1 MSKFLRDIKEY
12 VRDINVVQG
21 YMSQTAFLMQRITGV
36 DEETAKNWLAKEFG
50 KGGRFEIKP
59 PTVNVTV
66 RDPETGD
73 RRASTVKMDK
83 LLKVVAGGEFIMSP
97 SMAIYTPPK
106 REKSLLSIFIDANIK
121 KRGKVKD
128 EMFAAQSSGNMVL
141 AANKENEQN
150 SLKQRNNGLSGAHS
164 SPYTILFNKSTHSSL
179 TSTCRSATSYGNAN
193 NEKFM
198 GGSRHYWSPGI
209 VVANIASICTLT
221 DKEAFAAVMD
231 KYNLYYPTV
240 DDVMACVRRSSDNY
254 WRNAV
259 GMDRIKVLVERLT
272 DLERAAFVYIGD
284 FYHLAKF
291 NEEFAREL
299 ITEFYSHDPVP
310 LPVDEATDI
319 SKQLDGDTAAYVS
332 LLRSHDLS
340 SSNIKDTKKN
350 NLELWCSLMAT
361 AKHVYTTIEKYSF
374 LFRELYTTKNVPAS
388 IAKIPDVVR
397 RIGLVSDTDSTM
409 CTAQWWS
416 EWYCGKDNDVGVV
429 ADAVAD
435 TVTYLAVQNIAHMMA
450 RMSANMGVD
459 EEQVFR
465 YAMKNE
471 YKFASFALTSKAKH
485 YFALITSREGTLY
498 SEPELEAKG
507 VALRTS
513 NIPDSIMKHFR
524 ETIEDMSH
532 RVANGK
538 KIKLMPLLRE
548 IASIEV
554 SIVESVKLGEYTYL
568 KTGQIRTKEG
578 YANPESSNYLH
589 HELWEEVWAPKY
601 GRAGEP
607 PYGVIQVHV
616 DLPNKTAIKRWV
628 AGMED
633 RALASRMEAWLSRT
647 GRKDFTRFLLPEVI
661 LTATGIPKEILD
673 IVDYRRIIFT
683 SVEPYYHVLE
693 SLGVTAIDDN
703 RTLLMSDY
711 YA

>member
-12 VRDINVVQG
+12 TRDINVTQG
-21 YMSQTAFLMQRITGV
+21 YMAQTAFLMQRITGC
-36 DEETAKNWLAKEFG
+36 DEATAKAWLSKEFG
-50 KGGRFEIKP
+50 KGGRFEIKAP
-59 PTVNVTV
+59 IASVTV

-73 RRASTVKMDK
+73 RRASTVPMDK

-106 REKSLLSIFIDANIK
+106 KEKSLLSIFIDENIK
-121 KRGKVKD
+121 KRGKVKK
-128 EMFAAQSSGNMVL
+128 EMFAAQAAGNMVL

-198 GGSRHYWSPGI
+198 GGSRHYWAPGI
-209 VVANIASICTLT
+209 VISNIAAICTLT
-221 DKEAFAAVMD
+221 DKEKFQEAMD
-231 KYNLYYPTV
+231 MYNLYIPTV
-240 DDVMACVRRSSDNY
+240 DDTMKCIRRSTDNF
-254 WRNAV
+254 WRNQLA
-259 GMDRIKVLVERLT
+259 MNRIKFLVERLT

-284 FYHLAKF
+284 FYHLALY
-291 NEEFAREL
+291 NEQFARDL
-299 ITEFYSHDPVP
+299 ITDFYSHNSSP
-310 LPVDEATDI
+310 LPIDEALAV
-319 SKQLDGDTAAYVS
+319 SEQMDGDTAAYVS
-332 LLRSHDLS
+332 LLRARDIGSTNLGDVF
-340 SSNIKDTKKN
+340 KN
-350 NLELWCSLMAT
+350 NKELWCSLMST
-361 AKHVYTTIEKYSF
+361 AKHIYQTIEKYSF
-374 LFRELYTTKNVPAS
+374 LFRELFTTKNVPAS
-388 IAKIPDVVR
+388 IARLPDTIR

-409 CTAQWWS
+409 CTAQWWA
-416 EWYCGKDNDVGVV
+416 EWYCGKGNDVGPI

-435 TVTYLAVQNIAHMMA
+435 TVIYLGVQNIAHMMA

-459 EEQVFR
+459 ESQVFR

-471 YKFASFALTSKAKH
+471 YKFASFAMTNKAKH
-485 YFALITSREGTLY
+485 YFALITSREGTMY
-498 SEPELEAKG
+498 EEPELEVKG

-513 NIPDSIMKHFR
+513 NIPDAIMKHFR

-532 RVANGK
+532 KVANGQN
-538 KIKLMPLLRE
+538 IRLMPLLRE
-548 IASIEV
+548 IAAIEV
-554 SIVESVKLGEYTYL
+554 SIVESVKKGEYTYL

-578 YANPESSNYLH
+578 YAKPESSNYLH

-601 GRAGEP
+601 GHSGEP

-616 DLPNKTAIKRWV
+616 ALPNKTALKRWL

-633 RALASRMEAWLSRT
+633 RALAGRMEAWLAKSGRT
-647 GRKDFTRFLLPEVI
+647 DFTRFLLPEVI

-693 SLGVTAIDDN
+693 SLGVKAIDDN